1 MSIANELSG
10 EIATAVLSNEN
21 DEETANRNDLKD
33 VLIEVHSTLRHM
45 TKLERERERRAPD
58 SPQSSSTAR
67 ATGAN

>member
-21 DEETANRNDLKD
+21 DEETINRNDLKD

-45 TKLERERERRAPD
+45 NKLERERERRTPD
-58 SPQSSSTAR
+58 SSQSSSA
-67 ATGAN
+67 ALASGAN